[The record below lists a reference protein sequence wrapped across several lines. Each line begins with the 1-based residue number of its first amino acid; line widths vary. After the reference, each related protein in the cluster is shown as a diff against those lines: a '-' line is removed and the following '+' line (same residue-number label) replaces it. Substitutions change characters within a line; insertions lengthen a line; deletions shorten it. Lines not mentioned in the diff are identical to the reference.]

1 MFNFKK
7 KSLPTT
13 TILIDSYAVL
23 TGGQLIVNDTW
34 QLRHAANNLAHVLA
48 QAINQTN
55 DPLDQALTEYMHI
68 RALSLTPHKPL
79 RTFDFTHE
87 TGASGAIWHH
97 GAEYQLAIKGI
108 PERILDHCDMSDNE
122 REVIMMQ
129 LNAMSGK
136 GSYIVALAS
145 GVIQRPIKHVNDL
158 KKDEKLS
165 FVGFVSL
172 KLEMSSAARQCFATA
187 RDKGIVIY
195 FATGLHPAAAYYLAS
210 QAGMVAHPNHVY
222 DTRQLDTLNIANF
235 ITLISTAKVF
245 ARATTDQK
253 QHILGNLKT
262 VDQSTTAVSTLEQ
275 FQKLL
280 AK

>member
-13 TILIDSYAVL
+13 TIFIDSYAVL
-23 TGGQLIVNDTW
+23 TGAQLIVDDTW
-34 QLRHAANNLAHVLA
+34 QLRHSANNLAHVLA

-79 RTFDFTHE
+79 RTFAFSHE

-108 PERILDHCDMSDNE
+108 PERVLDHCDMSDNE
-122 REVIMMQ
+122 REVVMMQ

-136 GSYIVALAS
+136 GSYVVALAS

-158 KKDEKLS
+158 KKNEKLS

-172 KLEMSSAARQCFATA
+172 RLEVSSAARQCLATA
-187 RDKGIVIY
+187 RDKGIVTY

-210 QAGMVAHPNHVY
+210 QANLASHPNHIY

-235 ITLISTAKVF
+235 VTLISTTKVF
-245 ARATTDQK
+245 ARATADQK
-253 QHILGNLKT
+253 RHILDNLKT
-262 VDQSTTAVSTLEQ
+262 IDQSTATVSTLEQ

-280 AK
+280 AN